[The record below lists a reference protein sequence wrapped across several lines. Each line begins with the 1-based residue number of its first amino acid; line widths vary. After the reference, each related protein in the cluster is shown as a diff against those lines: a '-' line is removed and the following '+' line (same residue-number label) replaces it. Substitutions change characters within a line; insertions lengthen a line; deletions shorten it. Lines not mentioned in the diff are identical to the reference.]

1 MGADGAPGW
10 APMVRRDG
18 RRWCAGLHGRVVF
31 FFFFFFFFFV
41 SLATKKRRGTKEKR
55 KIKKKMAARWVG
67 LREKKS
73 QDAFPNP
80 RPFDV
85 CVCVCCVFSFY
96 DNLGQGGRVPPPH
109 KSLENFF
116 SRRKNQKKKTKK
128 SEHELFFLAMFLWNW
143 VTGVLSS
150 LGLMNKNAKILF
162 LGLDNAGKTTLLHM
176 LKLRGRCFFFF
187 LFFLFLFFLPHSRI

>member
-1 MGADGAPGW
+1 MGADGAAGW
-10 APMVRRDG
+10 APMVRRAA
-18 RRWCAGLHGRVVF
+18 RACRF
-31 FFFFFFFFFV
+31 FFFFFFFFFCFFGNEKE
-41 SLATKKRRGTKEKR
+41 TRNEGKREKEK
-55 KIKKKMAARWVG
+55 KNGARWVG

-116 SRRKNQKKKTKK
+116 SRRKNQKKKPRSPNT
-128 SEHELFFLAMFLWNW
+128 SFFSWQCFCG
-143 VTGVLSS
+143 TG
-150 LGLMNKNAKILF
+150 
-162 LGLDNAGKTTLLHM
+162 
-176 LKLRGRCFFFF
+176 
-187 LFFLFLFFLPHSRI
+187 